1 MGGGYTLP
9 GQGTRRMHEMSIAVE
24 LMGQLEA
31 VAAANGMVR
40 IEEVFVTAGALR
52 AIVPEAFELAFAA
65 VSGGTCAEGA
75 RLRLETVTPRARCR
89 QCGGSFA
96 VSIDMFICPDCNL
109 ADVELIEG
117 NDIIL
122 TSVTGHR
129 PEGEDDED

>member
-1 MGGGYTLP
+1 
-9 GQGTRRMHEMSIAVE
+9 MHEMSIAVE
-24 LMGQLEA
+24 LVRQLEA

-40 IEEVFVTAGALR
+40 IEKVLVTAGALR
-52 AIVPEAFELAFAA
+52 AIVPEAFELAFSA
-65 VSGGTCAEGA
+65 VSVGTCAEGA
-75 RLRLETVTPRARCR
+75 LLDLQTVAPRALCR
-89 QCGGSFA
+89 RCGGSFP

-129 PEGEDDED
+129 PEGQDDED